1 MNQNR
6 ALTTVLAIAATA
18 GLALAQPPSPPMQ
31 TTATIGGKSLTIKY
45 SAPSVRGRK
54 IFGGS
59 DALQPDNTVW
69 RAGANNA
76 TALHTDGA
84 IKIGSLDVPAGDYT
98 LYVQLDPKAWQLI
111 VSKQTGQ
118 WGINRDDSTSLDPA
132 KELGRTPMTD
142 EQARVAGGTVQD
154 DTDRLAAIKV
164 RSRWNGK
171 TRRQAWISRPS
182 NAATRAP
189 VDSDGSRSR
198 GCRPPSGLRKTP
210 PPV

>member
-6 ALTTVLAIAATA
+6 AITTLLAVAATA

-84 IKIGSLDVPAGDYT
+84 IKIGGLDVPAGDYT

-118 WGINRDDSTSLDPA
+118 WGINRDGSTSLDPA
-132 KELGRTPMTD
+132 KELGRTPMTMSKPATPV
-142 EQARVAGGTVQD
+142 EQYKMTLTGSGNKGTLTLEWENKKASVD
-154 DTDRLAAIKV
+154 
-164 RSRWNGK
+164 
-171 TRRQAWISRPS
+171 IS
-182 NAATRAP
+182 A
-189 VDSDGSRSR
+189 
-198 GCRPPSGLRKTP
+198 K
-210 PPV
+210 